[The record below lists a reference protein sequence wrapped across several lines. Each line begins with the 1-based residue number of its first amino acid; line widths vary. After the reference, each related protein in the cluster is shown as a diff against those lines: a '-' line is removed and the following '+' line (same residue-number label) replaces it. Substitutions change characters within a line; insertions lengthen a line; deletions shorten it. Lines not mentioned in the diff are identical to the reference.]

1 MGNLRG
7 KNFGRQIKNAMCR
20 LSAFGQR
27 RYGTDSKLTH
37 SLALGVKREM
47 YLKDFARFLEKK
59 NINEGKLNNF
69 FKEEYLSEFLNERL
83 QNLSP
88 KTSLDYV
95 TGFNSMLSGLEQTK
109 VNISQNVH
117 SILREYTQDYRAEFN
132 QVKGDFEAGR
142 AITDTKI
149 FLNNLQ
155 EIRESSSIV
164 AELQLKTGFRA
175 SEALEVTKN
184 FIDYYNP
191 TTSELI
197 GIKGKG
203 GQEYFAKIISQEL
216 AYKLYNLPEVPK
228 YSSYYENLKELGHKT
243 HNLRI
248 TFAKNYYQELR
259 QNGFSNREALKMT
272 SKELNH
278 HRESITSYY
287 LARA

>member
-59 NINEGKLNNF
+59 NINEGKLNLF
-69 FKEEYLSEFLNERL
+69 FREEYLSEFLNERL

-109 VNISQNVH
+109 VNISPNAH
-117 SILREYTQDYRAEFN
+117 SVLKEFTSDYRQEFN
-132 QVKGDFEAGR
+132 QVKGSFETGR
-142 AITDTKI
+142 AVSDTKS
-149 FLNNLQ
+149 FLNDLS
-155 EIRESSSIV
+155 EIRESSSIL
-164 AELQLKTGFRA
+164 AELQLQTGLRA

-203 GQEYFAKIISQEL
+203 GQEYFAKTISQEL

-243 HNLRI
+243 HDLRI